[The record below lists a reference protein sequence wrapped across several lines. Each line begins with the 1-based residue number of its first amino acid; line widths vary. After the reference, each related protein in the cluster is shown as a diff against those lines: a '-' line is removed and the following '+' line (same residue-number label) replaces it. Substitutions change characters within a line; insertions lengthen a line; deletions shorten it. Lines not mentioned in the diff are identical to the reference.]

1 MLHSLLCSP
10 GPDRFTPFP
19 PHDLVPNTLL
29 TNLLVRPS
37 SRPRSTHS
45 FPPINYEDSNYN
57 IALPCF
63 SIHGNH
69 DDPQGAGPEGAL
81 CALDI
86 LSASGLVN
94 YFGRQELP
102 GEASTDAEARESGIQ
117 VKPVLLKKGDTKLAM
132 YGVGNIRDERFHA
145 EMRKNRISMF
155 RPAEDAESWFNLL
168 LIHQNR

>member
-1 MLHSLLCSP
+1 MV
-10 GPDRFTPFP
+10 F
-19 PHDLVPNTLL
+19 
-29 TNLLVRPS
+29 
-37 SRPRSTHS
+37 S

-57 IALPCF
+57 IGLPVF

-69 DDPQGAGPEGAL
+69 DDPQGAGPQGAL

-102 GEASTDAEARESGIQ
+102 GEASTDEEALHSGIQ
-117 VKPVLLKKGDTKLAM
+117 VKPVLLQKGETKLAM
-132 YGVGNIRDERFHA
+132 YGIGNIRDERFHA

-155 RPAEDAESWFNLL
+155 RPAEDAEAWFNLL
-168 LIHQNR
+168 LIHQNRLIRSSYR

>member
-1 MLHSLLCSP
+1 MSALAFKMASSALDVLYTCICW
-10 GPDRFTPFP
+10 RLTIYLPF
-19 PHDLVPNTLL
+19 
-29 TNLLVRPS
+29 
-37 SRPRSTHS
+37 S
-45 FPPINYEDSNYN
+45 FPPINYEDPNYN
-57 IALPCF
+57 IGLPVF

-94 YFGRQELP
+94 YFGRQDLP
-102 GEASTDAEARESGIQ
+102 GEATTDEEALQSGIQ
-117 VKPVLLKKGDTKLAM
+117 VKPVLLSKGSTKLAM
-132 YGVGNIRDERFHA
+132 YGIGNIRDERFHA

-155 RPAEDAESWFNLL
+155 RPAEDADSWFNLL